1 MLKEEVSVYEVSD
14 LKEAAQ
20 SEHYLSWPDWS
31 RAASGFPD
39 LETGG
44 WERELAH
51 HSPHCRTL
59 RQ

>member
-1 MLKEEVSVYEVSD
+1 MSVYEVSD